1 MSGNLIDGLPCVFRI
16 RAGFKAEP
24 VHTLFIDGVLVGSRA
39 GVNRGLVGID
49 GGTNGLTELMRFTR
63 VEGLA
68 DLCVAAF
75 FLILRFVILVV
86 HDYVGMMNG

>member
-1 MSGNLIDGLPCVFRI
+1 MR
-16 RAGFKAEP
+16 
-24 VHTLFIDGVLVGSRA
+24 TLFIDGVLVGSGA
-39 GVNRGLVGID
+39 GVNSGLVGID

-68 DLCVAAF
+68 RVERLADLCVAAL

-86 HDYVGMMNG
+86 HNYVGMMNG